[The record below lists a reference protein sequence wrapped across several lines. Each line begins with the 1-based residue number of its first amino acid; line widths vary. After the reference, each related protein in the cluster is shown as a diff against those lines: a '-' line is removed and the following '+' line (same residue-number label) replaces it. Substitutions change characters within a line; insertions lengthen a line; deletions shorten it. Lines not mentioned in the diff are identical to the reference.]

1 MKKIAILLI
10 SILLCC
16 QAVFAQHY
24 KPYLSVDEVADSY
37 VLLPDPPKPCSRAF
51 KLDKEYYRKGKK
63 LRNTERGIQAI
74 RDADVSEAGIL
85 PLFTEAF
92 GHEISPETMPQL
104 TELLLR
110 AKETFGDYATKAA
123 KEHHMRTRPF
133 VYFHEPSAIPA
144 DDESLKLNGSYPS
157 GHTAI
162 FWGLGLILSEIN
174 PSRQNEI
181 MERSYE
187 GGFSRIIVGAHW
199 YSDVAAA
206 RIVASVAFA
215 RLHADPEFCAQLEKA
230 KEEFEQLDK

>member
-1 MKKIAILLI
+1 MKKTIIVALFLVIWLDIAH
-10 SILLCC
+10 S
-16 QAVFAQHY
+16 QGY
-24 KPYLSVDEVADSY
+24 EPYLSVDEMANSY
-37 VLLPDPPKPCSRAF
+37 ILLPNPPRPCSRAF

-85 PLFTEAF
+85 PLFTDAF
-92 GHEISPETMPQL
+92 GYDISPETMPQL
-104 TELLLR
+104 TVLLLR
-110 AKETFGDYATKAA
+110 SKETFGDYATKAA

-144 DDESLKLNGSYPS
+144 ADESLKLNGSYPS

-199 YSDVAAA
+199 YSDVEAA

-215 RLHADPEFCAQLEKA
+215 RLHADPEFCSQLERA
-230 KEEFEQLDK
+230 KKEFEQLDK